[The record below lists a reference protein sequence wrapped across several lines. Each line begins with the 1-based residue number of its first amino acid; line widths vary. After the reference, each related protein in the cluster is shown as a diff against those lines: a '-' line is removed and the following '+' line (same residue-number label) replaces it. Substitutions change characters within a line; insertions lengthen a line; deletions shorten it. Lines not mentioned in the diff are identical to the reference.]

1 MGFNLKNI
9 QLIIF
14 DCDGVL
20 VDSEIIANRVFAEE
34 MTKCGYAMD
43 MEQAMT
49 QYLGKSLKGIL
60 QTLQESFGHA
70 ACQLLPPIHAKMSEA
85 LAGELQ
91 PIEGIIHL
99 LQLLDQQAIPR
110 CVASNNTAEKISHS
124 LQITG
129 LSQKFLQKNIFCA
142 SDVKN
147 GKPHPDLFLHAA
159 QKMQVDP
166 SACLVIEDSVTG
178 IQAAHAAEMQVVG
191 FFGGKHTKYDWYRQR
206 ILEANPH
213 YVCETHAEIA
223 HHLAFSE

>member
-1 MGFNLKNI
+1 MRFNLKNI

-34 MTKCGYAMD
+34 MTKCGYAMN
-43 MEQAMT
+43 MEYAMT
-49 QYLGKSLKGIL
+49 EYLGKSLKGIL
-60 QTLQESFGHA
+60 ETMQKAYGQA
-70 ACQLLPPIHAKMSEA
+70 ACQLLPPIHAKMFEA
-85 LAGELQ
+85 LTGELQ
-91 PIEGIIHL
+91 PIEGVNSL
-99 LQLLDQQAIPR
+99 LQILDQQAIPR
-110 CVASNNTAEKISHS
+110 CVASNNTSEKISHS

-129 LSQKFLQKNIFCA
+129 LSPRFPLEKIFCA

-166 SACLVIEDSVTG
+166 STCLVIEDSVAG
-178 IQAAHAAEMQVVG
+178 IQAAHAAQMQVVG
-191 FFGGKHTKYDWYRQR
+191 FFGGKHAKYDWYRQR

-213 YVCETHAEIA
+213 YICETHAEIA
-223 HHLAFSE
+223 SHLVSSI